1 MLPRLSDPKV
11 HEDSEAYR
19 MGAIRECFEESGILL
34 AKPDRAGDIG
44 AREGVLLDVGT
55 DEREA
60 GRKAVH
66 GGRTQFS
73 EWVASKGGVP
83 DVKGLIPFTR
93 WLTPKSVKK
102 RYTTQM
108 YLYLLPLESPQDLA
122 PAQIPTSDG
131 GIEHTEAVFDYA
143 GNWLQRSRAGEIV
156 LFPPQ
161 VFLLTQIAP
170 FLETPPDDSFSSVQL
185 HRAWLER
192 QRTRLTAFV
201 SDTKE
206 NPSWVE
212 KCISPRP
219 VRKMGKK
226 VVMSLDY
233 AGDEAQGANR
243 KGDMQRL
250 MLWSLEKG
258 EPTGIE
264 VCDRR
269 EIEEVI
275 GASADQQ
282 KGKL

>member
-1 MLPRLSDPKV
+1 
-11 HEDSEAYR
+11 

-34 AKPDRAGDIG
+34 AKPNRKADM
-44 AREGVLLDVGT
+44 EGGEDVLLNVSV

-66 GGRTQFS
+66 GGRTRFS

-108 YLYLLPLESPQDLA
+108 YLYLLPLESTQDLA

-143 GNWLQRSRAGEIV
+143 ENWLRRSRAGKIV

-170 FLETPPDDSFSSVQL
+170 FLEIPPDGSFSSVQL
-185 HRAWLER
+185 HRSWLER
-192 QRTRLTAFV
+192 QRTRLMDFISNTEE
-201 SDTKE
+201 K
-206 NPSWVE
+206 PSWAD

-219 VRKMGKK
+219 LRKMGKK
-226 VVMSLDY
+226 VVMGLDY

-243 KGDMQRL
+243 KGDMQRV
-250 MLWSLEKG
+250 MLWSLKKG

-264 VCDRR
+264 VCDKR
-269 EIEEVI
+269 EVDEVV
-275 GASADQQ
+275 GTSLGHE

>member
-1 MLPRLSDPKV
+1 
-11 HEDSEAYR
+11 

-34 AKPDRAGDIG
+34 AKPDRTGDVEG
-44 AREGVLLDVGT
+44 REDVLLNVSV

-66 GGRTQFS
+66 GGRTRFS
-73 EWVASKGGVP
+73 EWVASKGGMS
-83 DVKGLIPFTR
+83 DVNGLIPFTR

-122 PAQIPTSDG
+122 PAQITTSDG

-143 GNWLQRSRAGEIV
+143 ENWLRRSRAGEIV

-170 FLETPPDDSFSSVQL
+170 FLGIPPDGPFSSVQL
-185 HRAWLER
+185 HRDQLDR
-192 QRTRLTAFV
+192 QRTRLMDFV
-201 SDTKE
+201 SNTQED
-206 NPSWVE
+206 PSWAG

-219 VRKMGKK
+219 LRKMGKK

-233 AGDEAQGANR
+233 AGDEAQETSR
-243 KGDMQRL
+243 KGDMQRV

-258 EPTGIE
+258 EPTEIE
-264 VCDRR
+264 VCNRI
-269 EIEEVI
+269 EIEAVI
-275 GASADQQ
+275 GAPPDQH
-282 KGKL
+282 KCKL